1 MRCRSGEINYKYGYI
16 HKCMLAFAIVNNACD
31 LLFCCCCFVCVVLVI
46 VLVGCFVVVVF
57 VCVCVFVCFLFV
69 FLVGGWFVRCNNNTM
84 IDLAWLQDI

>member
-46 VLVGCFVVVVF
+46 VLVGFFFVF
-57 VCVCVFVCFLFV
+57 LCVCVCVCVKHMIYFVILII
-69 FLVGGWFVRCNNNTM
+69 LKS
-84 IDLAWLQDI
+84 I